1 MSRSGICHIYTK
13 YLSGASYKYQI
24 SSRQTKQFN
33 CSTST
38 GSTWCVFIFWS
49 YRWQLFKFLFI
60 SHQRVIFVALSVAS
74 SLLLLGLA
82 DATALSRTYLPP
94 QVQVQQIVSRPQVQL
109 VQQPLIHSVV
119 QQQPLV
125 HSVVQQRPVIQT
137 VLQQRPII
145 QSVVQ
150 QRPIIQSVVV
160 PQRTYLPPAPRV
172 VSVYRPAPQVIS
184 VPRVQHQII
193 SRPQVLVQQRPVLL
207 PQRTY
212 LPPAPRVV
220 SIARPQVV
228 SIARPQ
234 LISVAAPRRTYLP
247 PQGAAS
253 TLDEQYEEPEEV

>member
-119 QQQPLV
+119 
-125 HSVVQQRPVIQT
+125 
-137 VLQQRPII
+137 QQRPII

>member
-137 VLQQRPII
+137 VL
-145 QSVVQ
+145 
-150 QRPIIQSVVV
+150 V